1 MIYTIPYVLLIVFYG
16 VLALVYQQTTKDSV
30 KNNTIYLSLFTFI
43 IFFGCRGFVC
53 DDWQSY
59 YPAFQK
65 CSIEYVNYNVFKY
78 NIKWSFEP
86 GFTLLMLLCKNI
98 VNDFN
103 FFVFICTCINTTL
116 LYTFFKQR
124 IPNCPLGFLLFI
136 SFGGFIMSTNLMR
149 NSIAILIFINALKY
163 LENRQFIPYFILCLL
178 AVTFHISSICY
189 IPMYFILHIR
199 TNKWAYLA
207 IFIVANIIFVL
218 HIPIFL
224 KIANLFLGET
234 GGFLEM
240 KVQSYTEGLNETKT
254 LSIGYFERVMT
265 GILIFCYYSKLQKI
279 RKGNIIFINSFLLYI
294 LFAFLLSDFS
304 EISLRMSNL
313 FIFSYWI
320 IWTDL
325 IKCFYIKNNKY
336 LYLAF
341 ISIYCVLKMIGTTNM
356 ITSQYDN
363 IIFGAKSYE
372 ERLYIHNRFSK
383 N

>member
-1 MIYTIPYVLLIVFYG
+1 
-16 VLALVYQQTTKDSV
+16 
-30 KNNTIYLSLFTFI
+30 
-43 IFFGCRGFVC
+43 
-53 DDWQSY
+53 
-59 YPAFQK
+59 
-65 CSIEYVNYNVFKY
+65 
-78 NIKWSFEP
+78 
-86 GFTLLMLLCKNI
+86 
-98 VNDFN
+98 
-103 FFVFICTCINTTL
+103 
-116 LYTFFKQR
+116 
-124 IPNCPLGFLLFI
+124 
-136 SFGGFIMSTNLMR
+136 
-149 NSIAILIFINALKY
+149 
-163 LENRQFIPYFILCLL
+163 
-178 AVTFHISSICY
+178 
-189 IPMYFILHIR
+189 MYFILHIR

-313 FIFSYWI
+313 FIFSYWV